1 MQRTLPEIK
10 ALGGQL
16 VAISPQLPDQSL
28 TMVAERGLEFRVLS
42 DIGNRIARDF
52 GLVYTLPEELRQL
65 YVNFGIDLPAAN
77 GDDSFELPCP
87 ATYVTDHNGNIVL
100 DFVEADHTKRLE
112 PAEIV
117 NVLLEIKVQT

>member
-1 MQRTLPEIK
+1 LQRTLPEIK

-16 VAISPQLPDQSL
+16 VAISPQVPDQSL
-28 TMVAERGLEFRVLS
+28 TMVAERGLDFLVLS

-77 GDDSFELPCP
+77 GDASFKLPCP
-87 ATYVTDHNGNIVL
+87 ATYVTDRNGNIVL
-100 DFVEADHTKRLE
+100 DFVEADHTNRLE
-112 PAEIV
+112 PAEVV
-117 NVLLEIKVQT
+117 NVLRKIKVRT